1 MENQIL
7 ELEQT
12 EIQQN
17 QNGPEIKEL
26 FELQLAV
33 IGGGCVEYCPY

>member
-1 MENQIL
+1 MESQIL
-7 ELEQT
+7 GLEQT
-12 EIQQN
+12 EIQQD
-17 QNGPEIKEL
+17 QNDAEIKQL

>member
-1 MENQIL
+1 MENQCFDL
-7 ELEQT
+7 EGDAVPVNVEC
-12 EIQQN
+12 
-17 QNGPEIKEL
+17 GEIKEV